1 MLAGRYTLLEQTP
14 LEKLFPVC
22 EKRGISIVAAGPFNS
37 GILATGVKPGARY
50 FYSEAAPEILDK
62 TGRIEKVCARH
73 GVPLAAAALQFA
85 LGHPVVA
92 SVATGMVSSQ
102 EVEVNLR
109 LMAHVIP
116 QDFWLELKR
125 EGLLRQETPLPRTM
139 SAA

>member
-1 MLAGRYTLLEQTP
+1 
-14 LEKLFPVC
+14 
-22 EKRGISIVAAGPFNS
+22 
-37 GILATGVKPGARY
+37 VKPGARY

-62 TGRIEKVCARH
+62 TGRLEKVCARH

-102 EVEVNLR
+102 EVEANLR
-109 LMAHVIP
+109 HMAQIIP

-125 EGLLRQETPLPRTM
+125 EGLLRQETPLLQTVL
-139 SAA
+139 AA